1 MGSSAVGDHLQESTH
16 CIQKTWENTG
26 FGGGRVQ
33 LVVIL
38 RDEIFMEETNVQC
51 VAPGLALQSN

>member
-1 MGSSAVGDHLQESTH
+1 MGCSAVGDLLQKSTCH
-16 CIQKTWENTG
+16 IQKVWENTG

-38 RDEIFMEETNVQC
+38 TVEIFMEETNIQC
-51 VAPGLALQSN
+51 IAPGLALQ